1 MNRWAWL
8 ARYAVAALLALVL
21 AGLLGGSQLF
31 QNARVA
37 AHGPTAADLVRFF
50 GSGAALLLLWLAADR
65 AARTIPED
73 GSQRS
78 LVRHALL
85 PLATLI
91 VLALAY
97 PVPLLLVGPVLS
109 EPSLMVYRWLF
120 VLGITAA
127 GVWLVLTVSRDADAL
142 APVLSRAAARLRQR
156 RGDEP
161 EALAVRSKAAVRC
174 ATCGELLP
182 PGETTCARCGR
193 RAAA

>member
-8 ARYAVAALLALVL
+8 ARYAVAAVLALVL

-31 QNARVA
+31 RNARLA
-37 AHGPTAADLVRFF
+37 GHGPTAADLVRFF
-50 GSGAALLLLWLAADR
+50 GDGVALLLLWLAADR

-73 GSQRS
+73 GGERS

-97 PVPLLLVGPVLS
+97 PVPLLLVGPVLT

-127 GVWLVLTVSRDADAL
+127 GVWLVLTVSRDAGAL
-142 APVLSRAAARLRQR
+142 GPTLSRLATRLEER
-156 RGDEP
+156 RGGQR
-161 EALAVRSKAAVRC
+161 EALAVRSKPAVRC
-174 ATCGELLP
+174 PTCGELLP
-182 PGETTCARCGR
+182 PGEVTCARCGR